1 MGLGLPYPSALAA
14 VFLAACLFLL
24 LSVTGL
30 RSRLLRLFP
39 EGVKESIGP
48 GLGLFLAFV
57 SFQSSQGMGICTAH
71 PSTLVCLNSL
81 SPNNYDAYKIYLSL
95 VVLGL
100 TAALL
105 VARIPGAALV
115 GILFGTVVCWL
126 EGWTRG
132 EASLLAYPFQGNR
145 TNFHLYVPDRLV
157 SAPSFGLS
165 GAVWGG
171 FQAAV
176 DPDVMV
182 SFWTAVA
189 TLCFT
194 DLLDATGTFFAV
206 ARVAGLTENG
216 DLVNQDM
223 AYLADALAAL
233 FGSFCGV
240 STVATYGESAVAVA
254 DGARTG
260 LASFVTGCCFALA
273 LPFAPLL
280 SCIPPLASAPIL
292 CLMGAMMCSSLRR
305 IDWENLEEAIPA
317 FLVLI
322 TMPFTFSV
330 GYGHS
335 VHPRTLHPRDVSKLL
350 GSEHT
355 NSSDSQELAS
365 RQKVRISNS
374 VRYPRWFGLLAS
386 FAALL
391 DALAS

>member
-1 MGLGLPYPSALAA
+1 
-14 VFLAACLFLL
+14 
-24 LSVTGL
+24 
-30 RSRLLRLFP
+30 
-39 EGVKESIGP
+39 
-48 GLGLFLAFV
+48 
-57 SFQSSQGMGICTAH
+57 MGICTAH
-71 PSTLVCLNSL
+71 PNTLVCLNSL
-81 SPNNYDAYKIYLSL
+81 SPKNYDAYKIYLSL
-95 VVLGL
+95 LVLGL

-115 GILFGTVVCWL
+115 GIIFGTAVCWL

-132 EASLLAYPFQGNR
+132 EESLLAYPFQGNG
-145 TNFHLYVPDRLV
+145 TTFYLYVPDRLV
-157 SAPSFGLS
+157 STPSFGLM
-165 GAVWGG
+165 GAVSGG
-171 FQAAV
+171 FRAAV

-189 TLCFT
+189 TLCFS

-254 DGARTG
+254 DGAKTG
-260 LASFVTGCCFALA
+260 LASLVTGCCFALA
-273 LPFAPLL
+273 LPFAPLV

-292 CLMGAMMCSSLRR
+292 CLMGAMMSSSLRR
-305 IDWENLEEAIPA
+305 IEWENLEEAIPA

-335 VHPRTLHPRDVSKLL
+335 VDPETLHPRDASKLFRVTL
-350 GSEHT
+350 RAPA
-355 NSSDSQELAS
+355 SSMFKQEKRRKRGLDEVSWLAWPS
-365 RQKVRISNS
+365 GFFCSS
-374 VRYPRWFGLLAS
+374 S
-386 FAALL
+386 
-391 DALAS
+391 